1 MVAIPPRARRIIPT
15 IAFFNRASM
24 SRAYGYA
31 ALTARTPVVPYTF
44 DRRAPRDHDV
54 SIDIRYCGI
63 CHSDIHQAR
72 DEWGGAIFPM
82 VPGHEIVGT
91 VTAVGRA
98 VTKFAPGQRV
108 GVGVL
113 VDSCRTCPQCR
124 AGDEQYCTGGGPV
137 PTYNGRERDG
147 TPAMGGYAD
156 HIVVHEDFVLRM
168 PDNLDAAAAA
178 PLLCAGIT
186 LYSPLRHWGAGPGK
200 SLAIVGLGGLG
211 HIGVRLAH
219 AMGAHVTV
227 LSHSAAKAADAK
239 RLGADRFFATA
250 DPATFTALAGTF
262 DLILN
267 TVSADIEWTRYLEL
281 LKVDGAMVLCGIPE
295 KPVPV
300 AAMPLVAKRRTLAG
314 SMIGGLGETQEM
326 LDFCGQHG
334 IVCDIE
340 MTPIDRV
347 NECWERILASDVRY
361 RFVIDMATLA
371 KPPRA

>member
-1 MVAIPPRARRIIPT
+1 MSNVEPAA
-15 IAFFNRASM
+15 M

-44 DRRAPRDHDV
+44 DRRALRDHDV
-54 SIDIRYCGI
+54 SIDIQYCGI

-82 VPGHEIVGT
+82 VPGHEIVGS
-91 VTAVGRA
+91 VTAVGPA

-124 AGDEQYCTGGGPV
+124 GGEEQYCTGGGQV
-137 PTYNGRERDG
+137 PTYNGREHDG
-147 TPAMGGYAD
+147 TPAMGGYSD

-168 PDNLDAAAAA
+168 PENLDPAAAA

-200 SLAIVGLGGLG
+200 DLAIVGVGGLG
-211 HIGVRLAH
+211 HVGVKLAH
-219 AMGAHVTV
+219 AMGARVTA
-227 LSHSAAKAADAK
+227 LSHSTAKAADAK
-239 RLGADRFFATA
+239 RLGADRFFATS
-250 DPATFTALAGTF
+250 DPATFTTLAGSF

-267 TVSADIEWTRYLEL
+267 TVSADIEWTRYLDL

-300 AAMPLVAKRRTLAG
+300 AAMPLVFRRRSLAG
-314 SMIGGLGETQEM
+314 SMIGGLRETQEM
-326 LDFCGQHG
+326 LDFCGRHG

-340 MTPIDRV
+340 MTSIDKV
-347 NECWERILASDVRY
+347 NECWERVLASDVRY

-371 KPPRA
+371 KPASR